1 MDWAAGGA
9 FVVGTGLD
17 ASRGNLLDGTP
28 CWIELVTTNVDKAC
42 EFYAGLF
49 GWEYETHHDPRAGLH
64 VIAAHEGFPV
74 ASIRDSAD
82 GRSQWRLFL
91 AAADSA
97 RTAAEAGKLGA
108 QIIVPRSRV
117 PELGVKL
124 VLTSPAGD
132 EFGLLEPD
140 PSWQFDVGLP
150 GTLVWAELVTIK
162 AQTADH
168 FYAELFGYTAEQ
180 FGTEHR
186 TGYEVWY
193 LDEDSVLA
201 RVSMIREHM
210 SAEARP
216 HWLLYLGVDEEVGT
230 DELVHRVVALDGRI
244 RVDPYD
250 SSLGRVAVLRD
261 PTGARFAI
269 VDPSQA
275 SEYGTAGN
283 DDPYDD

>member
-1 MDWAAGGA
+1 M
-9 FVVGTGLD
+9 GTGSD
-17 ASRGNLLDGTP
+17 APRENLRAGTP
-28 CWIELVTTNVDKAC
+28 CWIELVTTDVDKAC

-49 GWEYETHHDPRAGLH
+49 GWEYETHRDPRAGLH
-64 VIAAHEGFPV
+64 VIALQEGFPV
-74 ASIRDSAD
+74 ASIREAAD

-91 AAADSA
+91 ATENSSA
-97 RTAAEAGKLGA
+97 TAAAAGRLGA

-124 VLTSPAGD
+124 VLTSPADD

-140 PSWQFDVGLP
+140 EGWQFDVGLP

-168 FYAELFGYTAEQ
+168 FYGELFGYTEEQ

-186 TGYEVWY
+186 TGYAVWY
-193 LDEDSVLA
+193 LDDESMLA

-210 SAEARP
+210 SDHARP
-216 HWLLYLGVDEEVGT
+216 HWLLYLGVDEAVGT
-230 DELVHRVVALDGRI
+230 DDVVHRALALDGRV

-261 PTGARFAI
+261 PTGARFAL

-275 SEYGTAGN
+275 SEYGTAAN